1 MFDTFKTIV
10 IGTSLAESSDEI
22 VRTAAFIARTTGA
35 TPWLIHVHAA
45 PVSSTELFGAVEGSW
60 LEDLEAA
67 YHDRLTE
74 QARRTGLSAL
84 PQLKPEQLVLGVSS
98 TYGEIVDLARRVK
111 ADLIVLGSSE
121 GGALHR
127 LLVGS
132 TVDGVIRQAPCP
144 VLVVRSA
151 VKFPPSRVSIPVDL
165 SPLSA
170 NALRLGTG
178 FLERLGMA
186 MAGVEVLFVLNPLEV
201 RGSLHFTPTEIESFA
216 GEQLQTFLKLNGGG
230 ALPSQ
235 VRTGYPAEE
244 INAVLEERGADLV
257 ILGTHGR
264 RGFERLMVGSVAFG
278 VLHRAACNLLIVPPG
293 ARLQREAGIAHGEE
307 KAREGGFVHAG
318 AAASG
323 PH

>member
-1 MFDTFKTIV
+1 MFDTFRTIV

-22 VRTAAFIARTTGA
+22 VRTAASIARTTGA
-35 TPWLIHVHAA
+35 SPWLIHTHAA
-45 PVSSTELFGAVEGSW
+45 PVSSTELFGAADGDW
-60 LEDLEAA
+60 LKELEAA
-67 YHDRLTE
+67 FHERLAA
-74 QARRTGLSAL
+74 QAKRTGLSAL
-84 PQLKPEQLVLGVSS
+84 PQFKPEQLVLGVSS
-98 TYGEIVDLARRVK
+98 TYGEIVDLARQVK

-121 GGALHR
+121 GGAVHR

-151 VKFPPSRVSIPVDL
+151 AQFPPHRVSIPVDL
-165 SPLSA
+165 SPISA
-170 NALRLGTG
+170 NALRLGTD
-178 FLERLGMA
+178 FLERLGVA

-201 RGSLHFTPTEIESFA
+201 RGSLQFTPTQIEGFA
-216 GEQLQTFLKLNGGG
+216 GEQLKSFLAANGGS

-235 VRTGYPAEE
+235 VRTGYPGEE

-293 ARLQREAGIAHGEE
+293 ARLQHEAE
-307 KAREGGFVHAG
+307 KTHRHEGVRADSRV
-318 AAASG
+318 AAASAAG
-323 PH
+323 A